1 MNYYGFISLFNGIVA
16 LILGLTLFFYYRRNA
31 VYMAFVYMTLSIAA
45 WSITYAVWQ
54 VQTEKRFALA
64 AMQWTMVT
72 CYFIPAAYLWFVRHV
87 VEDVP
92 KIKFKSLYIIIPLFF
107 ALSCFSPLMI
117 ADVHR
122 KLHFPFWPEP
132 GKLFH
137 IAFILFNGTVVYAT
151 FLLVKAWWQASGPQK
166 WQLQWIALCMIFMW
180 GGGLTNWFLWY
191 DIPVPPVPNFFVAV
205 FLLLIGYGVTRRQL
219 FDVGDLANIVQ
230 EAKLSAIG
238 MLTTS
243 MNHEIRNPLYI
254 IKGQAESFLSN
265 VEEGV
270 YKNESELADR
280 AVELSRLNIE
290 QTNRAIDIM
299 SRFSHFSKQSVRKEP
314 QPEQVNLKEVLDL
327 IVSLVEHELTLDK
340 IDLNFQIPDDCR
352 KLLIDRRHLE
362 EVLFNLLVNA
372 CQALKKCEHKGLIKI
387 NVTEK
392 VRHIYIQ
399 VSDNGPGLS
408 AEQLKKLFEPF
419 YTTKEEGTGLGLYI
433 AKRLVE
439 KNNGRL
445 SVESAEGEGTT
456 FQLELIKA

>member
-1 MNYYGFISLFNGIVA
+1 M
-16 LILGLTLFFYYRRNA
+16 
-31 VYMAFVYMTLSIAA
+31 
-45 WSITYAVWQ
+45 
-54 VQTEKRFALA
+54 
-64 AMQWTMVT
+64 
-72 CYFIPAAYLWFVRHV
+72 
-87 VEDVP
+87 
-92 KIKFKSLYIIIPLFF
+92 
-107 ALSCFSPLMI
+107 
-117 ADVHR
+117 
-122 KLHFPFWPEP
+122 
-132 GKLFH
+132 
-137 IAFILFNGTVVYAT
+137 
-151 FLLVKAWWQASGPQK
+151 
-166 WQLQWIALCMIFMW
+166 
-180 GGGLTNWFLWY
+180 
-191 DIPVPPVPNFFVAV
+191 
-205 FLLLIGYGVTRRQL
+205 
-219 FDVGDLANIVQ
+219 
-230 EAKLSAIG
+230 
-238 MLTTS
+238 
-243 MNHEIRNPLYI
+243 
-254 IKGQAESFLSN
+254 
-265 VEEGV
+265 
-270 YKNESELADR
+270 ADR